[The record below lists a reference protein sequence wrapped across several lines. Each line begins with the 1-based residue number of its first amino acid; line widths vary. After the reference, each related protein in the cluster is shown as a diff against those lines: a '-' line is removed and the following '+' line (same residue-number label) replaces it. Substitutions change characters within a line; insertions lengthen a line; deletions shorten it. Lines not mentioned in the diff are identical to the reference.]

1 MESERRF
8 IPKSEKP
15 PVLFHGSPNPDIAV
29 FEPRQE
35 KVRDENE
42 GPCVFGTPSRAFAAL
57 FLVEVDESWVDFG
70 AMDETPYIV
79 ISDEARFRAADK
91 GGVIYSFPSTTFETD
106 PQKGMREME
115 WTSPQPVTPTKKEN
129 VASALADMVKY
140 GVKIYFIDKAT
151 YADIQ
156 QASDGGESIVKSLV
170 PYKG

>member
-1 MESERRF
+1 
-8 IPKSEKP
+8 
-15 PVLFHGSPNPDIAV
+15 
-29 FEPRQE
+29 
-35 KVRDENE
+35 
-42 GPCVFGTPSRAFAAL
+42 
-57 FLVEVDESWVDFG
+57 
-70 AMDETPYIV
+70 
-79 ISDEARFRAADK
+79 
-91 GGVIYSFPSTTFETD
+91 
-106 PQKGMREME
+106 MREME